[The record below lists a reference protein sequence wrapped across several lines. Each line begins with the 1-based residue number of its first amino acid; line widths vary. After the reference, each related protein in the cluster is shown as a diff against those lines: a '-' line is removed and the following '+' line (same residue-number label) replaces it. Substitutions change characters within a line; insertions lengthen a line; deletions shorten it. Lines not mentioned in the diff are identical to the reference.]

1 MVSVE
6 IYMESGFIG
15 AIWGYVEM
23 YRDDEDQRRTKRHIW
38 GFSVYHVGFVA
49 SNLEF

>member
-1 MVSVE
+1 MENQIISVE

-23 YRDDEDQRRTKRHIW
+23 YRDDED
-38 GFSVYHVGFVA
+38 
-49 SNLEF
+49 